1 MLVLFWVAVAQKLEQ
16 AIYWLEVLWFGPLQ
30 FQSARPSIFGQDTEP
45 QVAPDVFIGVLMC
58 VNVR

>member
-1 MLVLFWVAVAQKLEQ
+1 MVLTVGAGWKSLARP
-16 AIYWLEVLWFGPLQ
+16 IYQSEGQWFVPQIL
-30 FQSARPSIFGQDTEP
+30 QSAWQSIFGQDTEP